1 MLTIQNYK
9 KLNGFAL
16 QSGGFHIHINDVTER
31 EDHYHFMTELKE
43 SGVTQDFIALRLLRE
58 TRRDSID
65 GNWYKLEPVH
75 NPNGKHQ
82 PLQILLTEMELIFI
96 FGELVCMYGRQVWE
110 I

>member
-9 KLNGFAL
+9 KLVGFAL

-31 EDHYHFMTELKE
+31 EDHYHFMMELKE
-43 SGVTQDFIALRLLRE
+43 SGETKDFLALMLWKE
-58 TRRDSID
+58 THKDSID

-75 NPNGKHQ
+75 ANGNHQ
-82 PLQILLTEMELIFI
+82 PLQILFSEMDEMRI
-96 FGELVCMYGRQVWE
+96 FGELVCIYGRQVWE